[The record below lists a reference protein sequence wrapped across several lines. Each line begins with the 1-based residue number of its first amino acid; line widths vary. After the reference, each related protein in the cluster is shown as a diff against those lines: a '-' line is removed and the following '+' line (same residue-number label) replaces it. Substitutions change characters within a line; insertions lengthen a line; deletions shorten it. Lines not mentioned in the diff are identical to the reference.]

1 VEKTGIKPNPEDAPI
16 KGVSSKTNLSDTSVD
31 VSFDQRKKDHL
42 SISLDQKVQAKNLR
56 DLDKIELLHE
66 ALPDLDLET
75 VQTNSDFFGKT
86 TRVPFFISS
95 MTAGHKDGESLNRT
109 LARAAQKRGWAMG
122 VGSQRKQLFDAAA
135 AEEWQR
141 LRDENPEVILF
152 GNIGIA
158 QLIRSP
164 MDQILRLAEEIKAS
178 GFYVHLNA
186 LQEALQ
192 EEGTP
197 QFAGGMKALKEFVQL
212 SSAPVIVKETGCGMS
227 KATLE
232 KLFQLGIQA
241 VDVAGAGGTHWGR
254 VEGQR
259 SKRSLL
265 QEVSETFKNWGIGT
279 LKSVENALEVRS
291 EMQLNSKNLKS
302 SEIGVW
308 ASGGIRNGLD
318 AAAILAFGADRVG
331 FAQSVLEAAVL
342 GEEELLH
349 WMSRTEV
356 ELQIAL
362 FCTGCCDIDALK
374 TKKVW
379 QWKSHQ

>member
-1 VEKTGIKPNPEDAPI
+1 MEKTGIKPNSEAAPV
-16 KGVSSKTNLSDTSVD
+16 KGATSNTNLKGTSVD

-42 SISLDQKVQAKNLR
+42 SISLDQKVQANNLR
-56 DLDKIELLHE
+56 DIDKIELMHE
-66 ALPDLDLET
+66 ALPDLDLESVST
-75 VQTNSDFFGKT
+75 RSHFFGKKT
-86 TRVPFFISS
+86 QVPFFISS

-122 VGSQRKQLFDAAA
+122 VGSQRKQLFDSAAG
-135 AEEWQR
+135 EEWLR
-141 LRDENPEVILF
+141 LRNENPEVILF

-158 QLIRSP
+158 QLILSP
-164 MDQILRLAEEIKAS
+164 MDKILRLAEEIKAS

-186 LQEALQ
+186 LQEAIQ

-197 QFAGGMKALKEFVQL
+197 QFAGGMKALKEFVQV
-212 SSAPVIVKETGCGMS
+212 SSVPVIVKETGCGMS

-232 KLFQLGIQA
+232 KLFQLGIHA

-265 QEVSETFKNWGIGT
+265 HEVSETFKNWGIGT
-279 LKSVENALEVRS
+279 LKSVENALEVRN
-291 EMQLNSKNLKS
+291 ELQLNSKNSKAT
-302 SEIGVW
+302 EISIW

-318 AAAILAFGADRVG
+318 AATLLAFGADRVG
-331 FAQSVLEAAVL
+331 FAQSVLQAAVQ

-349 WMSRTEV
+349 WMKRTEV
-356 ELQIAL
+356 ELQLAL
-362 FCTGCCDIDALK
+362 FCTGCCDIEELK